1 MIPHQPV
8 RPAWTCTGDG
18 EPWPCP
24 VARVRLRSNYAG
36 DPTRLAVHMST
47 LLMTAAA
54 DAGSRDVLPP
64 ELFNRFMAWT
74 ASPEFPPGART
85 KLLG

>member
-1 MIPHQPV
+1 M
-8 RPAWTCTGDG
+8 
-18 EPWPCP
+18 
-24 VARVRLRSNYAG
+24 RLRSNYAG